1 MSTTLGFSEID
12 YTKEQNNSYDVSSK
26 KNSTRRRKEKKHRPS
41 KARTFLNSMGSP
53 GKKRNNNNNDDD
65 KPGYGDDESK
75 SGDGLADF
83 VPNPVLTRVPE
94 ESRPNE
100 EPGSDLLGSNKD
112 TSVTPE
118 NFKLLQEGSANA
130 DYYKQFIN
138 PQTQNFQN
146 QYAASSS
153 WGAGGGMSAAAA
165 ASDPNELIKKL
176 NYMIHLLEEQQD
188 EKTDNVT
195 EELILYLF
203 LGVFVIFVVD
213 SFARAGKYTR

>member
-12 YTKEQNNSYDVSSK
+12 YAKEQNNSYEVSSK

-41 KARTFLNSMGSP
+41 KARTFLNSMGPSE
-53 GKKRNNNNNDDD
+53 KKRNNNDDDD

-83 VPNPVLTRVPE
+83 VPNRVLTRVPE

-100 EPGSDLLGSNKD
+100 EPGSELLGNNKD

-130 DYYKQFIN
+130 DYYKQFIT